1 MSKVDHFT
9 HELNQIRN
17 PKIKKFTEKAIESL
31 PDYFFEVGASST
43 GKFHPQYALG
53 KEGLLRHTK
62 AAVRIAIEL
71 FRVDMFKYNDDQKD
85 MIISALILHDG
96 GKSGIPKQKYT
107 ITEHPLVISNYIKS
121 NDELNKILNE
131 EQFKTITDCIESHMG
146 QWNYEYKT
154 KKEVLPRPSKG
165 IHNFVHLCDYLAS
178 RKCLEFN
185 FDVEVIRE

>member
-71 FRVDMFKYNDDQKD
+71 FRVDMFKYNDNQKD

-185 FDVEVIRE
+185 FDVEVTRE